1 MQYALFTIPVGD
13 AGGALEEMN
22 RFLRSHRVLAVEKH
36 LVGGPDKPAWA
47 FCAEY
52 LERGSTEPIDRRG
65 EPKVDYKLVL
75 KPEDFAV
82 FSKLREVRKAI
93 AEKEAV
99 PAYAVFTNEQLA
111 AMVQARVTT
120 AAALEKIE
128 GVGPARV
135 GKYGT
140 AMLAVLTGTPPATP

>member
-1 MQYALFTIPVGD
+1 MQFALFTIPIND
-13 AGGALEEMN
+13 SGGALEEMN

-36 LVGGPDKPAWA
+36 LIGGPENPTWA
-47 FCAEY
+47 FCAEF
-52 LERGSTEPIDRRG
+52 LERSVIEPADRRG
-65 EPKVDYKLVL
+65 EPKVDYKQVL

-111 AMVQARVTT
+111 AMVQSRVQT
-120 AAALEKIE
+120 AGALEKVE
-128 GVGPARV
+128 GIGPSRV
-135 GKYGT
+135 EKYG
-140 AMLAVLTGTPPATP
+140 AVVLAVLTAAWPATP